1 MENQN
6 LQELL
11 QEIRQENEIERN
23 YLKKQ
28 LNLMKVLV
36 AAMTGI
42 LVVLVLIGMILV
54 PRVKS
59 TLQQVDVTLNQVY
72 ETTGY
77 VKDAFSSLDGL
88 VGENSEGVATAIE
101 KLNQIDI
108 DSLNQS
114 IKDLGDVVEPL
125 RSSLENSV
133 RKRLIFIL

>member
-114 IKDLGDVVEPL
+114 IKDLGDVVEPFAKFFGKF
-125 RSSLENSV
+125 R
-133 RKRLIFIL
+133 